1 MKFSIDRGVLDG
13 ALRRVAPFAEPRSP
27 IPIIGC
33 IKMVA
38 TENILSL
45 SATDTDAIIAERL
58 PLMGAEP
65 GSICIE
71 AGRLRSLVGSLRAK
85 ETVELW
91 TDKSQLRIVSGH
103 TKAAFETWQD
113 GDFPEFGTAFP
124 DPQIRVSA
132 GELDRVLAM
141 TVPVMGTDNDRAYL
155 CGLSLNYERD
165 GISAAAS
172 DGRRGAVF
180 RLAHDGLAEFP
191 AIILPRPVCG
201 KLRSLLKG
209 ANGAIQIAITPTR
222 ARLSTGEW
230 SVITK
235 LIDGNFPDHNRWMAQ
250 LRDTPVLADSDELS
264 DILARIESAVDMDNA
279 KLKQRGAHA
288 EIGDGVMKLTGGHG
302 AIRDQM
308 TIEYS
313 GPPIEVGFNTSH
325 FREAVSAL
333 DSKQVEIH
341 LLDAVSPIRVCVPE
355 ETEENFTIMPYR
367 V

>member
-1 MKFSIDRGVLDG
+1 MKFSIDRSVLDG

-33 IKMVA
+33 IKLEA
-38 TENILSL
+38 TENSLAL
-45 SATDTDAIIAERL
+45 SATDTDAIIAEQL
-58 PLMGAEP
+58 PLLAAEP
-65 GSICIE
+65 GSVCVE
-71 AGRLRSLVGSLRAK
+71 ADRLRSLVGSLRAK
-85 ETVELW
+85 ETVEIW

-113 GDFPEFGTAFP
+113 GDFPAFGEAFP
-124 DPQIRVSA
+124 EAQIHVKA
-132 GELDRVLAM
+132 GEFDRVMAM
-141 TVPVMGTDNDRAYL
+141 TVPVMATDNDKAYL
-155 CGLSLNYERD
+155 RGLSLNYERD

-180 RLAHDGLAEFP
+180 RLLHDSLMEFP

-201 KLRSLLKG
+201 KLRSLFKG
-209 ANGAIQIAITPTR
+209 ITGTIRIAITPTR
-222 ARLSTGEW
+222 TRISTDQW
-230 SVITK
+230 SVVTK
-235 LIDGNFPDHNRWMAQ
+235 LIDGTFPDHNRWVAPP
-250 LRDTPVLADSDELS
+250 RETPILADSEELS
-264 DILARIESAVDMDNA
+264 AILARIESAIDMDNA

-288 EIGDGVMKLTGGHG
+288 EIGDGVMKLTGGQG
-302 AIRDQM
+302 AIHDQM

-313 GPPIEVGFNTSH
+313 GPPIEVGFNTAH

-333 DSKQVEIH
+333 GSKQVEIH